1 MIAEE
6 TADVGAYRLANVTAP
21 NKQEVMR
28 HFEAFPGLV
37 DTLESRG
44 KLSQSDKVKRAHSL
58 LHPIAVEQE
67 KPLRL
72 GNAVGLAESVL
83 TDGEEFFGV
92 MSPDYIVLPN
102 TAM

>member
-28 HFEAFPGLV
+28 HFEAFPDLV
-37 DTLESRG
+37 ETLEARG
-44 KLSQSDKVKRAHSL
+44 KQSQSDKVKRAHSL

-67 KPLRL
+67 KPLGL
-72 GNAVGLAESVL
+72 GHAVGLAESEIGRASCREKSGERGGRGVL
-83 TDGEEFFGV
+83 
-92 MSPDYIVLPN
+92 
-102 TAM
+102 